1 MHDLSIDE
9 LSLALVEFNE
19 IRKMKVEP
27 NSSRMFERTREIWQ
41 PLAELAIPQFGI
53 SVWAFLI
60 GISAAATVGE
70 AGKHSIQVSL
80 VLAEGFAPLTVA
92 YLTSAG
98 CYVLCVLLAMSAVS
112 QVSLKRLVNRLGR
125 PLCDLAVSVT
135 FTFVAFQ
142 AGVFIVSI
150 SSGKLIA
157 QPGVASAVV
166 ESLGNLFILFTVW
179 FYISFIT
186 RTVNEDGVTE
196 FNNVG
201 QRLFGVFLAVVLFA
215 MTYSNFLSQIF
226 SFGKR
231 IAP

>member
-1 MHDLSIDE
+1 
-9 LSLALVEFNE
+9 
-19 IRKMKVEP
+19 MKVERSSSQVP
-27 NSSRMFERTREIWQ
+27 NWSKEFWQ
-41 PLAELAIPQFGI
+41 PMAELVTPQFGI
-53 SVWAFLI
+53 SIWAFLI

-70 AGKHSIQVSL
+70 GGEHSKHVAL

-98 CYVLCVLLAMSAVS
+98 CYVLCMLLVISAGS

-142 AGVFIVSI
+142 TGVFIVNI

-179 FYISFIT
+179 FYISLV
-186 RTVNEDGVTE
+186 TVAANEDGVTE
-196 FNNVG
+196 FDSLG
-201 QRLFGVFLAVVLFA
+201 KRMFGVALAIVLFA
-215 MTYSNFLSQIF
+215 GTYSNFLSQIF
-226 SFGKR
+226 KLGKR
-231 IAP
+231 LAV